1 LNSEDSTLVIQLLGA
16 EGIHLNPNLSKYQ
29 RKPVEL
35 RQFSSLGIV
44 QHNKRSLFI
53 LLTALFTASFIFL
66 SLFRI
71 GLEATGTESERG
83 QGALRQIY
91 LTFLQMTDPGNM
103 AQDVDSSPWLK
114 IATVLSGF
122 TGLIL
127 LSMLIGF
134 ITTALVQKMEEL
146 RKGRSTVI
154 ENEHSLILGWNPQ
167 RVIEIIRE
175 LILANESEDNP
186 SVVILADVDKEE
198 MDDFLKTALPDT
210 QNTRIITRSG
220 STSNLIKLHLV
231 GVNSCRSAIVLAC
244 ASENDS
250 EHDKAISDAQT
261 IKTILALSSARAK
274 NHKLNIIAELYNI
287 RNHEIVQSSCP
298 HPISVVDSNDILA
311 KLMVQTSRSIGLSVA
326 YGEILSFDGC
336 EMYFHKDNWGNIT
349 FDEAL
354 YRFPDGVPMGI
365 RTKDGE
371 ILINPSGERKLT
383 DGDNILILA
392 DDDSTID
399 FQGKPVAKPK
409 TYPLKSGKLSQL
421 LENELI
427 IGYNKKVP
435 CIIEQYADYVLD
447 GSKIDIMLQDPPNET
462 HERIKLLQEEHPNL
476 EINLIDSD
484 PLDLDALKATT
495 PSNRNNILILSS
507 DEDPEKSDAKTILI
521 LLLLR
526 KIVSEHSDEKMKT
539 RLITEVMDSANQ
551 NLISDVGVRDFII
564 SNRFISMLL
573 AQISEEPDIK
583 KVYDNLFEED
593 GSEIYLKPLSLYFE
607 QIPED
612 LTFADCMAISRLRNE
627 ICLGIKI
634 IDQEGDPEKN
644 YGIQLI
650 PEKNQNFKLKPNDHL
665 VVIAED
671 ET

>member
-1 LNSEDSTLVIQLLGA
+1 MT
-16 EGIHLNPNLSKYQ
+16 
-29 RKPVEL
+29 KPRL
-35 RQFSSLGIV
+35 RAILAYKFDNFMAKGG
-44 QHNKRSLFI
+44 KSLFI
-53 LLTALFTASFIFL
+53 VLTALFITSFTFL

-71 GLEATGTESERG
+71 GLEATGAESERG
-83 QGALRQIY
+83 QGILRQIY

-103 AQDVDSSPWLK
+103 AQDINSSPILK
-114 IATVLSGF
+114 IATVLAGF

-134 ITTALVQKMEEL
+134 ITTALVQKMEQL
-146 RKGRSTVI
+146 RKGHSTVI
-154 ENEHSLILGWNPQ
+154 ENGHSLILGWNPQ
-167 RVIEIIRE
+167 RILEIIRE
-175 LILANESEDNP
+175 LILANESEKDAA
-186 SVVILADVDKEE
+186 VVILADVGKEE
-198 MDDFLKTALPDT
+198 MDDFINTALPNT
-210 QNTRIITRSG
+210 QNTRIVTRSG
-220 STSNLIKLHLV
+220 STSSLIKLRLV
-231 GVNSCRSAIVLAC
+231 GAENCRSAIVLASATEN
-244 ASENDS
+244 ASDY
-250 EHDKAISDAQT
+250 DKAISDAQT

-274 NHKLNIIAELYNI
+274 ESELNIVAELYNI
-287 RNHEIVQSSCP
+287 RNHEIVQSSCT
-298 HPISVVDSNDILA
+298 HPISVVDANDILA

-336 EMYFHKDNWGNIT
+336 EMYFHHDNWGGIT

-371 ILINPSGERKLT
+371 ILINPSGNKILEK
-383 DGDNILILA
+383 DDDILILA

-399 FQGKPVAKPK
+399 FQKKAVATP
-409 TYPLKSGKLSQL
+409 TAYPLKPGKISQI

-447 GSKIDIMLQDPPNET
+447 GSRVDIMLQDPSLEIREKINT
-462 HERIKLLQEEHPNL
+462 LQQEHPNL
-476 EINLIDSD
+476 KISIIESD
-484 PLDLDALKATT
+484 PLDLESLKATQ
-495 PSNRNNILILSS
+495 PCNRNNILILSS
-507 DEDPEKSDAKTILI
+507 DDNSEKSDAKTILI

-526 KIVSEHSDEKMKT
+526 KIVAEHDGDKVET
-539 RLITEVMDSANQ
+539 RLITEVMDSENQ

-583 KVYDNLFEED
+583 KVYDDLFEED
-593 GSEIYLKPLSLYFE
+593 GSEIYLKPISLYFE
-607 QIPED
+607 QIPDD
-612 LTFADCMAISRLRNE
+612 LTFADCIAISRLRNE
-627 ICLGIKI
+627 ICLGIKT
-634 IDQEGDPEKN
+634 IDQEGDADKN

-650 PEKNQNFKLKPNDHL
+650 PEKNKKFKLKPNDHL

>member
-1 LNSEDSTLVIQLLGA
+1 MAKG
-16 EGIHLNPNLSKYQ
+16 GK
-29 RKPVEL
+29 
-35 RQFSSLGIV
+35 
-44 QHNKRSLFI
+44 SLFI
-53 LLTALFTASFIFL
+53 LLTAIFTVSFICL
-66 SLFRI
+66 SIFRI
-71 GLEATGTESERG
+71 GLESTGAESERG
-83 QGALRQIY
+83 QGILRQIY

-103 AQDVDSSPWLK
+103 AQDIESSPLLK

-167 RVIEIIRE
+167 RIIEIIRE
-175 LILANESEDNP
+175 LILANESEDSP
-186 SVVILADVDKEE
+186 AVVILADIDKEE

-220 STSNLIKLHLV
+220 STSNIHKLHLV
-231 GVNSCRSAIVLAC
+231 GAEDCRSAIVLAS

-250 EHDKAISDAQT
+250 ENDKTISDAQT
-261 IKTILALSSARAK
+261 IKTILALSSARSK
-274 NHKLNIIAELYNI
+274 ESTLNIIAELYNI
-287 RNHEIVQSSCP
+287 RNQEIVQSSCP
-298 HPISVVDSNDILA
+298 HPISVVDANDILA

-336 EMYFHKDNWGNIT
+336 EMYFHEDKWGGIT
-349 FDEAL
+349 FDEAI

-365 RTKDGE
+365 RTNEGE
-371 ILINPSGERKLT
+371 ILINPDGDRILT
-383 DGDNILILA
+383 DDDHILILA

-399 FQGKPVAKPK
+399 FQSTAVATPNS
-409 TYPLKSGKLSQL
+409 YPLKPGQLEQL

-435 CIIEQYADYVLD
+435 CIIEQYADYVLE
-447 GSKIDIMLQDPPNET
+447 GSKIDIMLQHPSDEVR
-462 HERIKLLQEEHPNL
+462 EIIDGLKQEHPSL
-476 EINLIDSD
+476 EINLIESD
-484 PLDLDALKATT
+484 PLDLEALKATN
-495 PSNRNNILILSS
+495 PSTRNNILILSS
-507 DEDPEKSDAKTILI
+507 DEDPEKSDAKTILT

-526 KIVSEHSDEKMKT
+526 KIVADHDGEKVKT

-583 KVYDNLFEED
+583 TVYDNLFEED
-593 GSEIYLKPLSLYFE
+593 GSEIYLKPVSVYFE
-607 QIPED
+607 DIPKD
-612 LTFADCMAISRLRNE
+612 LTFADCIAISRRRNE
-627 ICLGIKI
+627 ICLGVKI
-634 IDQEGDPEKN
+634 QSQEGDSSKN
-644 YGIQLI
+644 YGIKLI
-650 PEKNQNFKLKPNDHL
+650 PEKNQHFQLKENDHL